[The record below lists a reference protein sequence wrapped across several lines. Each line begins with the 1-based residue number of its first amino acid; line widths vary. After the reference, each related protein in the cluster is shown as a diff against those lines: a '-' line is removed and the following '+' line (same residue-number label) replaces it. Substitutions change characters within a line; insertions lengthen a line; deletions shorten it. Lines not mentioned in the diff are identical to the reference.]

1 MNSYWQDREQQAQ
14 NKLSKKNIKAI
25 EKQLKKYFGAAMN
38 RTIKDFEKVYKQILK
53 QQEEDKEITPA
64 LLYKL
69 DAYWQMQA
77 QLQKELRDLG
87 DKNISAMSKIF
98 EIHFFDIYYSINI
111 EGLEAFTT
119 IDSAAAMRLINSVWT
134 ADNKTFSQRIWD
146 NTNRLV
152 QTLNEEL
159 VHCVITGKKTS
170 ELKKLL
176 QERFDVSYRRADT
189 LARTEIA
196 HIQTQAA
203 KQRYQDYGIKKMQVW
218 ADPDERTC
226 PICGKLHKSIYSS
239 HEKLPIP
246 AHPNCRC
253 VMLPVIE

>member
-1 MNSYWQDREQQAQ
+1 MYWKDREQRAQAL
-14 NKLSKKNIKAI
+14 LSKKNVKAI
-25 EKQLKKYFGAAMN
+25 EKQLRKYYGTAME

-53 QQEEDKEITPA
+53 QQEEGKEITPA

-69 DAYWQMQA
+69 DTYWQAQA
-77 QLQKELRDLG
+77 QLRKELKTLG
-87 DKNISAMSKIF
+87 DRSISIMSKVF
-98 EIHFFDIYYSINI
+98 EIEFFDIYYSINI
-111 EGLEAFTT
+111 EGVETFNT
-119 IDSAAAMRLINSVWT
+119 IDRAGAMRIINSVWL

-146 NTNRLV
+146 NTERLIA
-152 QTLNEEL
+152 TLNEEL
-159 VHCVITGKKTS
+159 VHCVVTGKKTT
-170 ELKKLL
+170 ELKQLL

-203 KQRYQDYGIKKMQVW
+203 KQRYQDYGIKKLQVW

-239 HEKLPIP
+239 QEQLPIP

>member
-1 MNSYWQDREQQAQ
+1 MSDYWKDREQQAQ
-14 NKLSKKNIKAI
+14 AALSKKNIKAI
-25 EKQLKKYFGAAMN
+25 EKQLKKYYGSAMEK
-38 RTIKDFEKVYKQILK
+38 TIKDFEKTYKKILK
-53 QQEEDKEITPA
+53 QQEEGKEITPA
-64 LLYKL
+64 DLYKL
-69 DAYWQMQA
+69 DAYWQAQA
-77 QLQKELRDLG
+77 QLRQELRKLG
-87 DKNISAMSKIF
+87 DKQIAVMSKIF

-119 IDSAAAMRLINSVWT
+119 IDAAVAKQLINSVWT
-134 ADNKTFSQRIWD
+134 ADNKNFSQRIWD
-146 NTNRLV
+146 NTARLIA
-152 QTLNEEL
+152 TLDEEL
-159 VHCVITGKKTS
+159 VHCVITGAKTT
-170 ELKKLL
+170 ELKRLL

-203 KQRYQDYGIKKMQVW
+203 KQRYKDYGIQKMEVW

-226 PICGKLHKSIYSS
+226 PTCGKLHKKIYSLKDS
-239 HEKLPIP
+239 SPIP